1 MDTTPKFNNAD
12 EYISYFSEPVQK
24 KLKKLRNAIKEA
36 SPEAEE
42 IISYNMPAFRYYG
55 MLAYYAA
62 HKEHIG
68 FYPGALI
75 SDKIFRNDTAG
86 YETSKGTIK
95 FPNEK
100 DIPIRLVKKIIKFKT
115 ALNYEKFI
123 SKKKTGKKT

>member
-1 MDTTPKFNNAD
+1 MDDKPKFNNVD

-42 IISYNMPAFRYYG
+42 IISYNMPAFRYHG

-68 FYPGALI
+68 FYPGTLI
-75 SDKIFRNDTAG
+75 SEEIFRNDTKG
-86 YETSKGTIK
+86 YEISKGTIK
-95 FPNEK
+95 FPNDK
-100 DIPIRLVKKIIKFKT
+100 DIPIRLVKKIVKYKT

-123 SKKKTGKKT
+123 SKKKK